1 MNAMAPPVP
10 DDHPTN
16 QPDEATRH
24 LHVGN
29 PAGAASDAGLVH
41 RYLAYLEGPRRA
53 SPHTVRAYT
62 SDLEDLL
69 AFCDRL
75 GKRLADVDHKTLR
88 SYLANLETRGLARTS
103 IRRRASCVR
112 RFYRFCEREGLV
124 ASNPAE
130 LLVLP
135 KGRSR
140 LPKVLK
146 AAEVGRI
153 LSLAEERTGA
163 EEPKPEAWRDLALV
177 EVLYDAGLRAG
188 EACALKEEDL
198 DLTRG
203 WLRVVQGKGG
213 RDRVVP
219 LADPA
224 VIAITAYLAHGREGL
239 AARNSKGA
247 ATPERSGGAASGTLF
262 LNALGRPM
270 TTRDVRRVVA
280 KLGVVALDG
289 RPLWPHL
296 LRHSFATHLLEG
308 GADLRSVQE
317 LLGHADVGS
326 TQVYT
331 HVTSERLRSVY
342 DQTHPRA

>member
-1 MNAMAPPVP
+1 MSTPASSGLA
-10 DDHPTN
+10 DHP
-16 QPDEATRH
+16 DRGTRP
-24 LHVGN
+24 LPVGN
-29 PAGAASDAGLVH
+29 PSDEAEDAALVH
-41 RYLAYLEGPRRA
+41 RYLSYLEGPRRA

-62 SDLEDLL
+62 ADLTDLL
-69 AFCDRL
+69 SFCGRL
-75 GKRLADVDHKTLR
+75 GRRLRDVDHKTLR
-88 SYLANLETRGLARTS
+88 TYLANLETRGLARVS
-103 IRRRASCVR
+103 IKRRASVVR
-112 RFYRFCEREGLV
+112 RFYRFCQREGLV
-124 ASNPAE
+124 EANPAE

-146 AAEVGRI
+146 TSDVGRV
-153 LSLAEERTGA
+153 LSYAEARTSEGPDGA
-163 EEPKPEAWRDLALV
+163 PPAPEAWRDMALV

-188 EACALKEEDL
+188 EACGLEPGDL
-198 DLTRG
+198 DLEKG

-224 VIAITAYLAHGREGL
+224 VVAITAYLAHGRRALGQ
-239 AARNSKGA
+239 RNS
-247 ATPERSGGAASGTLF
+247 SGGAKTVF
-262 LNALGRPM
+262 LNTRGRPM
-270 TTRDVRRVVA
+270 TTRDVRRVIHR
-280 KLGVVALDG
+280 LGVAALDG
-289 RPLWPHL
+289 RPMWPHL

-331 HVTSERLRSVY
+331 HVTSERLRAVY
-342 DQTHPRA
+342 DATHPRA